1 MLRLFLLCVVLVLPA
16 PLLGQQAD
24 GGETLSLDDALRL
37 AAAQNRQLRNA
48 ALDVARAEDR
58 VEAERTRRL
67 PALQFGASGAYLPT
81 PIDLRFEQGT
91 FGTFAGVGPVPAQA
105 TTISTG
111 PGFGVGLTARVV
123 QPLSQLFRIGIS
135 IEALEAGRAIAR
147 EDLRARRQA
156 VTAEVR
162 RASYGVLQ
170 ADRALA

>member
-67 PALQFGASGAYLPT
+67 PTLQFGATGAYLPT
-81 PIDLRFEQGT
+81 SIDLRFEQGT
-91 FGTFAGVGPVPAQA
+91 FGTFPGVGPVPPQS

-111 PGFGVGLTARVV
+111 PGFA
-123 QPLSQLFRIGIS
+123 
-135 IEALEAGRAIAR
+135 
-147 EDLRARRQA
+147 
-156 VTAEVR
+156 
-162 RASYGVLQ
+162 ASLVQ
-170 ADRALA
+170 ADRTQ